1 MIDGGVVEVIKT
13 GSRKATKAANAAL
26 PIGKRAQNSVKRPAF
41 VVQ

>member
-13 GSRKATKAANAAL
+13 GSRKATKAALAL